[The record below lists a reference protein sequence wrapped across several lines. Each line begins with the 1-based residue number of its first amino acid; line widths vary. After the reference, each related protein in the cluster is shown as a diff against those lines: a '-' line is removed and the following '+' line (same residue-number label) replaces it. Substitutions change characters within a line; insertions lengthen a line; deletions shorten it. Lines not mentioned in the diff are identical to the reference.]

1 MTPFHP
7 FYFPFSDVQMLSL
20 CRDCASTVWS
30 GTFHVVGL
38 SCSHGSG
45 HNNLLLPPP
54 HKPPFNSKTQQQ
66 QILRYSSR
74 VNWRAD
80 ADARTVEGSCL
91 FKWQDH
97 NSKWKVCEALWRK
110 QKHSLNN
117 FEARFRF
124 WCGIFMIWFPRN
136 RARKSQIWA
145 NENLGAVIMTEGFLS
160 SLWKRWEW
168 ERGWIALQ
176 CWRVQ
181 KRHHQSAAQLTAENN
196 KALQVVEMKQLPVAR
211 KTVAAFLPPPANY
224 GSLPSSCLPQDGQDG
239 ARGSKQVLS
248 RFFTSNALIQSIGP
262 KVTGGGDPARMRGQS
277 KTAIQQNEA
286 PHFSFKYLVVKQ
298 SCSSPPLP
306 PFWVWGYR

>member
-1 MTPFHP
+1 MPRFLRIKPRAFGPKVPFDQETDNVHLTSWLTPFHP

-20 CRDCASTVWS
+20 CRDCASTVLS

-74 VNWRAD
+74 VIWRAD
-80 ADARTVEGSCL
+80 ADARTVEGYCL

-168 ERGWIALQ
+168 ERVD
-176 CWRVQ
+176 RSSV
-181 KRHHQSAAQLTAENN
+181 LT
-196 KALQVVEMKQLPVAR
+196 
-211 KTVAAFLPPPANY
+211 
-224 GSLPSSCLPQDGQDG
+224 
-239 ARGSKQVLS
+239 GSKKAS
-248 RFFTSNALIQSIGP
+248 SECS
-262 KVTGGGDPARMRGQS
+262 
-277 KTAIQQNEA
+277 TAHHSLGRE
-286 PHFSFKYLVVKQ
+286 
-298 SCSSPPLP
+298 
-306 PFWVWGYR
+306 

>member
-1 MTPFHP
+1 MPRFLRIKPRAFGRKVSVWPRDGQCPFDFLTEWHPFWVTPFHP

-54 HKPPFNSKTQQQ
+54 HKPPSNSKTQQQ

-74 VNWRAD
+74 VIWRAD

-117 FEARFRF
+117 FEARFCATDWTGVEYLWF
-124 WCGIFMIWFPRN
+124 GFQGI
-136 RARKSQIWA
+136 
-145 NENLGAVIMTEGFLS
+145 
-160 SLWKRWEW
+160 
-168 ERGWIALQ
+168 ERGNPRSEQ
-176 CWRVQ
+176 M
-181 KRHHQSAAQLTAENN
+181 KTSAQ
-196 KALQVVEMKQLPVAR
+196 
-211 KTVAAFLPPPANY
+211 
-224 GSLPSSCLPQDGQDG
+224 
-239 ARGSKQVLS
+239 
-248 RFFTSNALIQSIGP
+248 
-262 KVTGGGDPARMRGQS
+262 
-277 KTAIQQNEA
+277 
-286 PHFSFKYLVVKQ
+286 
-298 SCSSPPLP
+298 
-306 PFWVWGYR
+306 